1 MTNMWS
7 GQRTAPDL
15 GSGRSL
21 PNIAMW
27 GAPGSGKTTLL
38 AALNIALLR
47 QEGDWSVVGA
57 DAQSTSFLTE
67 KTTALSRDKV
77 FPPATQGLDNYNWF
91 LVGRHERRARWL
103 RRSRAARAL
112 KIGINLLD
120 PPGGAF
126 SNQRGGG
133 TSQQDLLR
141 NLVHSRGIVFLFDPI
156 RENED
161 GDAFEYFYGALAQLA
176 EQVIAGSAVTDGKLP
191 HYLAVCI
198 TKFDDFKVLETAK
211 RLRLLT
217 TDPEDPFGFPRVAN
231 DDAKELFQQLCRV
244 SASGNADM
252 VLNAIGRFFREDRIR
267 YFVTSSIGFYVGP
280 KNKLFDMDDYQ
291 NLVPT
296 VFRPVDGQS
305 AFETRY
311 NTEIRIRGEVRPIN
325 VMEPMLWL
333 GQRISAP

>member
-7 GQRTAPDL
+7 GQRTAPDS
-15 GSGRSL
+15 GSGL
-21 PNIAMW
+21 PQPNITMW
-27 GAPGSGKTTLL
+27 GAPGSGKTTFL

-47 QEGDWSVVGA
+47 QEGNWRVVGA
-57 DAQSTSFLTE
+57 NGQSTSFLTE

-77 FPPATQGLDNYNWF
+77 FPEGTQGLDNYNWF
-91 LVGRHERRARWL
+91 LVGHERRRARWF

-126 SNQRGGG
+126 GGNRGVA
-133 TSQQDLLR
+133 QQDLLR
-141 NLVHSRGIVFLFDPI
+141 NLVQSRGVVFLFDPI

-176 EQVIAGSAVTDGKLP
+176 EQVIARSEVTDGRLP
-191 HYLAVCI
+191 HHLAVCI

-231 DDAKELFQQLCRV
+231 EDAKELFQHLCRV

-267 YFVTSSIGFYVGP
+267 YFVTSSIGFYADP
-280 KNKLFDMDDYQ
+280 KRRIFDMDDYQ
-291 NLVPT
+291 NIVPT
-296 VFRPVDGQS
+296 VSKPVDGQPS
-305 AFETRY
+305 SDTRR
-311 NTEIRIRGEVRPIN
+311 NTEILIRGEVRPIN

-333 GQRISAP
+333 GQRIPAP

>member
-7 GQRTAPDL
+7 GQRTAPDA
-15 GSGRSL
+15 GSGRSQ
-21 PNIAMW
+21 PNITMW
-27 GAPGSGKTTLL
+27 GAPGSGKTTFL
-38 AALNIALLR
+38 AALNTALLR
-47 QEGDWSVVGA
+47 QEDNWRVVGA
-57 DAQSTSFLTE
+57 DAPSTSFLME
-67 KTTALSRDKV
+67 KTTALVRDKV
-77 FPPATQGLDNYNWF
+77 FPEATQSLDNYNWF
-91 LVGRHERRARWL
+91 LIGRERQRRARWL
-103 RRSRAARAL
+103 RRSREARAL

-126 SNQRGGG
+126 GSNRGGA
-133 TSQQDLLR
+133 SQQDLLR
-141 NLVHSRGIVFLFDPI
+141 NLVHSRGVVFLFDPI

-176 EQVIAGSAVTDGKLP
+176 EQVIAGSEVTDGRLP
-191 HYLAVCI
+191 HHLAVCI
-198 TKFDDFKVLETAK
+198 TKFDDFRVLETAK

-217 TDPEDPFGFPRVAN
+217 TDPEDPFRFPRVAN
-231 DDAKELFQQLCRV
+231 EDAKELFQHLCRV

-267 YFVTSSIGFYVGP
+267 YFVTSSIGFYVGL
-280 KNKLFDMDDYQ
+280 KSRTFDMDDYQ

-296 VFRPVDGQS
+296 LSESADGQS
-305 AFETRY
+305 VSDIKY

-333 GQRISAP
+333 GQRIFTP

>member
-1 MTNMWS
+1 M
-7 GQRTAPDL
+7 APDV
-15 GSGRSL
+15 GAGHSL

-67 KTTALSRDKV
+67 KTAALSRDKV
-77 FPPATQGLDNYNWF
+77 FPPATQGLDKYNWF
-91 LVGRHERRARWL
+91 LVGRSARRARWF

-126 SNQRGGG
+126 GNQRGGAG
-133 TSQQDLLR
+133 TSQQDLLH

-161 GDAFEYFYGALAQLA
+161 GDAFEYLYGALAQLA
-176 EQVIAGSAVTDGKLP
+176 EQVIAGSEMTDGRLP

-231 DDAKELFQQLCRV
+231 EDAKELFQQLCRV

-280 KNKLFDMDDYQ
+280 RNKLFDMDDYQ

-296 VFRPVDGQS
+296 VSESSDGQPAS
-305 AFETRY
+305 ETKY
-311 NTEIRIRGEVRPIN
+311 NTELRIRGEVRPIN

>member
-1 MTNMWS
+1 M
-7 GQRTAPDL
+7 APEA

-47 QEGDWSVVGA
+47 QEGNWSIVGA

-91 LVGRHERRARWL
+91 LVGQPERRRARWF
-103 RRSRAARAL
+103 RRSRMARAL
-112 KIGINLLD
+112 KIGINPLD

-126 SNQRGGG
+126 GDKEGGG
-133 TSQQDLLR
+133 RASQQDLLR
-141 NLVHSRGIVFLFDPI
+141 NLVHSRGILFLFDPI

-161 GDAFEYFYGALAQLA
+161 GDAFEYLYGVLAQLA
-176 EQVIAGSAVTDGKLP
+176 EQVIAGSEVTDGRLP

-217 TDPEDPFGFPRVAN
+217 TDPEDPFGFPRVA
-231 DDAKELFQQLCRV
+231 DEDAKELFQQLCRV

-280 KNKLFDMDDYQ
+280 RNKLFDMDDYQ

-296 VFRPVDGQS
+296 VSKPADGQPVS
-305 AFETRY
+305 DTRY

-333 GQRISAP
+333 GQRISVP